1 MKQSN
6 DNAMTQD
13 GSQPPKK
20 TYKTPTLTN
29 YGTVEQQTQIGL
41 ISDAHACS

>member
-1 MKQSN
+1 MQ
-6 DNAMTQD
+6 DNNKPITQN

-20 TYKTPTLTN
+20 NYKTPTLTD

-41 ISDAHACS
+41 ISDAHASS